1 MTLVFFDLDDTLLA
15 GDTEAAW
22 ANYMLENNLISDNS
36 FHKKILEFE
45 IQYREGLLDVVAY
58 TKFLL
63 SPIAGMSE
71 LEVEILAKP
80 FASHIVN
87 QYRDNLT
94 TNLLNRHVL
103 DECLITS
110 GTLTFLVKEIA
121 LILGVKV
128 FFGTDPEI
136 VNGVYTGNLEGNPN
150 FEEEKVVRIKKWLG
164 KRLVHQTA
172 AYSDSVHDLPLLSF
186 VKVPT
191 AVNPD
196 KKLRKIAL
204 DRGWLIDDS
213 RLAN

>member
-1 MTLVFFDLDDTLLA
+1 
-15 GDTEAAW
+15 
-22 ANYMLENNLISDNS
+22 
-36 FHKKILEFE
+36 
-45 IQYREGLLDVVAY
+45 
-58 TKFLL
+58 
-63 SPIAGMSE
+63 MSE
-71 LEVEILAKP
+71 LEIEVLAKP

-136 VNGVYTGNLEGNPN
+136 VNGIYTGNLEGNPN

-164 KRLVHQTA
+164 KRLVDQTI

-186 VKVPT
+186 AKVPT
-191 AVNPD
+191 AINPD